1 MPENVW
7 SRCLSFASTKK
18 NPQKVTKPDI
28 VFRNYQG
35 VANKNGG
42 VDLRENALFI
52 KFQKMQMGGNL
63 FINLLFEFKKDKIFA
78 TATKS
83 ESPF

>member
-1 MPENVW
+1 MVSMSEFCINKKKPSKGN
-7 SRCLSFASTKK
+7 RTK
-18 NPQKVTKPDI
+18 NVTKPDI

-63 FINLLFEFKKDKIFA
+63 FY
-78 TATKS
+78 
-83 ESPF
+83 